1 MECSNIKIQ
10 SDLTQQRHKDEALT
24 TSKSYPG
31 KMDGTRCVRLANKNR
46 LLAIRTVSPAVP
58 CKSFFEPASSWAK
71 ECTPVVSVL
80 QMPRSMTCQWQRKEK
95 VGTEHKRTQAEDCA
109 SQYVLRRKSDVPPA
123 LLQERNVEMIQY
135 RCVTMTCTAA
145 SCKQHLAI
153 TKETQEYGA
162 YV

>member
-1 MECSNIKIQ
+1 MQEPARAVTRDQIKQSDIVHASPMECSNIKIQ

-95 VGTEHKRTQAEDCA
+95 VGDRA
-109 SQYVLRRKSDVPPA
+109 
-123 LLQERNVEMIQY
+123 
-135 RCVTMTCTAA
+135 
-145 SCKQHLAI
+145 
-153 TKETQEYGA
+153 
-162 YV
+162 